1 MAQRTTAATTTS
13 VERSPITI
21 AAGFVGAFVVASLA
35 VQMVR
40 SMSATQPVSAFSP
53 ASAVT
58 PVVANEAT
66 LWQEFG
72 SR

>member
-1 MAQRTTAATTTS
+1 MTQRTTATTS

-40 SMSATQPVSAFSP
+40 SMTATQPVSA
-53 ASAVT
+53 SAVKA
-58 PVVANEAT
+58 VVANEAT

-72 SR
+72 NR